1 MKTIGMIGGMSWESS
16 KFYYEFVNTRV
27 KEVLGGSHS
36 AKCIMVSVDF
46 AKIEELTFAG
56 KWDEMG
62 EMMADCARQ
71 LERGGADIIIL
82 CTNTIHLV
90 SDYITNATKIP
101 FLHIAEATGKAITS
115 LQMKKVALLG
125 TRFTME
131 KDFYTKMLTKK
142 FGLDVVIPEEDERQI
157 IHDIIYKELV
167 LGQFKDS
174 SKEQCL
180 AIIQR
185 LQSEGTEGIIM
196 GCTELPIL
204 IPDSEVA
211 IPTFNTGKIHAH
223 AAVDW
228 AVEDLS

>member
-16 KFYYEFVNTRV
+16 KLYYEFVNTRV
-27 KEVLGGSHS
+27 KKVVGGSHS
-36 AKCIMVSVDF
+36 AKCLMVSVDF

-56 KWDEMG
+56 NWDEMG
-62 EMMADCARQ
+62 EMMADCAKQ

-101 FLHIAEATGKAITS
+101 FLHIAEATGEAIVS
-115 LQMKKVALLG
+115 QQLKKVALLG

-131 KDFYTKMLTKK
+131 KDFYTKMLTER
-142 FGLDVVIPEEDERQI
+142 FGLEVVIPEEDERKV
-157 IHDIIYKELV
+157 IHHIIYSELV
-167 LGQFKDS
+167 LGQFKDTS
-174 SKEQCL
+174 RDQCL
-180 AIIQR
+180 TIIER
-185 LQSEGTEGIIM
+185 LQEEGAEGIIM

-204 IPDSEVA
+204 IPDSEVDV
-211 IPTFNTGKIHAH
+211 PTFDTGKIHAE

-228 AVEDLS
+228 ALAK

>member
-71 LERGGADIIIL
+71 LERGGAEIIIL

-90 SDYITNATKIP
+90 SDYIVQATKIP
-101 FLHIAEATGKAITS
+101 FLHIATATGEAITNQQ
-115 LQMKKVALLG
+115 LKKVALLG

-131 KDFYTKMLTKK
+131 KDFYTKMLTEKY
-142 FGLDVVIPEEDERQI
+142 GLEVLIPKENERQI
-157 IHDIIYKELV
+157 VHDIIYNELV

-174 SKEQCL
+174 SKDQCL
-180 AIIQR
+180 AIIKR
-185 LQSEGTEGIIM
+185 LQKEGAEGIIM

-204 IPDSEVA
+204 IPDTEVG
-211 IPTFNTGKIHAH
+211 IPTFDTGKVHAH

-228 AVEDLS
+228 SLNN